1 MNALLSLPR
10 IALLVFLSIIGPF
23 LFAVTFF
30 TRGEPLE
37 VLIFA
42 GVMTLL
48 LYLVKKSRFLKPNQK
63 VKEVVSDAVTGA
75 KEKMAQAW
83 EEQLERNEQARD
95 FQRQKAECIGRAVER
110 SNNRTLEVTV
120 LGGQGWDD
128 KKGRVFLLSIE
139 DGSIC
144 MTDLQTFT
152 EQREANEGLRS
163 VEIAGPGKITKSAGV
178 SGGGFGVEGA
188 IKGIAAAT
196 LINILTTH
204 SSTKTIIRLGFEAC
218 EMVLLTSQIEPEE
231 ARVFLSPLYVQI
243 RRSSAISSTELPQI
257 NGDKLGPTAL
267 LPNDVGIGFE
277 LERLH
282 KLKQDGAITTE
293 EFDLLKAK
301 LIG

>member
-10 IALLVFLSIIGPF
+10 FALLAFLSVIGPL
-23 LFAVTFF
+23 LFAVVFF
-30 TRGEPLE
+30 TRDGPLE
-37 VLIFA
+37 MLIFA

-48 LYLVKKSRFLKPNQK
+48 LCFLKKSRFLKPNQK
-63 VKEVVSDAVTGA
+63 VKEVVSDAVSGA

-95 FQRQKAECIGRAVER
+95 FQRKKAECIARAIER

-120 LGGQGWDD
+120 LGGQGWDNQ
-128 KKGRVFLLSIE
+128 KGRVFILSIE
-139 DGSIC
+139 YDSIC
-144 MTDLQTFT
+144 MADLQTFA
-152 EQREANEGLRS
+152 EQRELNEGLRS
-163 VEIAGPGKITKSAGV
+163 VEVAGPGRVTKNAGV

-188 IKGIAAAT
+188 ITGIAAAT

-218 EMVLLTSQIEPEE
+218 EMVLLTSQLEPEE

-243 RRSSAISSTELPQI
+243 RRGTAISRSEGSPI
-257 NGDKLGPTAL
+257 NGDKVGPTAP
-267 LPNDVGIGFE
+267 LPNDIGVGLE

-282 KLKQDGAITTE
+282 KLKQNGAITSE